1 MIQFIEAALQTNR
14 VMERDEKEVVT
25 KRLKCVTKQKGRKKA
40 KLWTIDLMQHELI
53 KAEPVIEISIL
64 ES

>member
-1 MIQFIEAALQTNR
+1 
-14 VMERDEKEVVT
+14 MERDEKEVVT

>member
-25 KRLKCVTKQKGRKKA
+25 KRPKCVTKQKGRKKA

-53 KAEPVIEISIL
+53 KAEPVIEI
-64 ES
+64 